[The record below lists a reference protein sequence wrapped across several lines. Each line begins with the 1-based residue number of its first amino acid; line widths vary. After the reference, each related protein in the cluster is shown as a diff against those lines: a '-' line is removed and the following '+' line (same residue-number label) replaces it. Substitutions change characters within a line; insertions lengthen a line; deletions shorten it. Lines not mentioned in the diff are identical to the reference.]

1 MQCQNSTMFS
11 RRYAVL
17 LDLIEQQQIAH
28 EQALKDMQCKKEVVE
43 CYKRIIL
50 QKLQLY
56 NYNNVEHFLA
66 SYF

>member
-1 MQCQNSTMFS
+1 M
-11 RRYAVL
+11 L

-50 QKLQLY
+50 QKLKLY